1 MLSYQLDTKKR
12 NMNLLSDF
20 FRHIAAIFSA
30 KFIFNSLQNKS
41 DILWHESLDATIIL
55 YNLKNNI
62 DQVTYLIIWTIYMY
76 M

>member
-1 MLSYQLDTKKR
+1 
-12 NMNLLSDF
+12 MNLLSDL

-30 KFIFNSLQNKS
+30 KIIFNSLQNKS

-62 DQVTYLIIWTIYMY
+62 DQVTYLII
-76 M
+76 